1 MFKFPFPIN
10 KWFNYRVVC
19 SRSNM
24 TEGHNSI
31 LRTINIMNCQDII
44 EAHKNDS
51 SEIHVKHIL
60 ERQT

>member
-1 MFKFPFPIN
+1 
-10 KWFNYRVVC
+10 
-19 SRSNM
+19 M